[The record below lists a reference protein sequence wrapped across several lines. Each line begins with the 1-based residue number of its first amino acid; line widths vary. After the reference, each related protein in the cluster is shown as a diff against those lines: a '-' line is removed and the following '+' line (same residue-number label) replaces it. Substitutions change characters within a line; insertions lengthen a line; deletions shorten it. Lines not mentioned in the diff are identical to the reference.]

1 MVSRET
7 LLETLEHGEALEL
20 LPAPRRLQMAREI
33 AENNQRQAS
42 FKKALASARDLL
54 EVASQQNSGPAQARA
69 HLLMGIALRRSGGWT
84 QAREQYQHCS
94 QVLAPLLNNGVVA
107 LQKSAAEIQIDLHLE
122 EAIYLFLQEDYLES
136 ARKNERA
143 AKLAAAL
150 LKNESA
156 CRAWLNAA
164 VSWDRAQE
172 VREAKACLEKG
183 TTLLAKLPESTLQAS
198 YLLFSWKLG
207 IDHGPLAKPAA
218 LPPQAT
224 LSQKTLYLL
233 YGWEYSLMTGS
244 LSKAEATRAELFAHL
259 NEAQEKQFSTEIEAL
274 SSLSERL
281 HLGRGKARETGY
293 HLAANLQEL
302 FIKGSWKK
310 LEAQTHQAIQQTHPA
325 IQAWGYRALA
335 WVQARNKNL
344 DLAKT
349 SLTKALSIAREQAM
363 GHLTRCVE
371 QELSEAPELLDLY
384 SPQEKKAAHKWASL
398 LPARK
403 DQLLAFTQKGQK
415 AVASDEAHALMD
427 EALCGNGAHASAL
440 LIDGARQL
448 VRVPQKNKTASL
460 IQIEKLPIQRKLL
473 FTLVA
478 AYPNALSK
486 EDLVSHVWDELYNPL
501 THDTVLYRTSSRLR
515 KLLGGSWI
523 SFESGALKLNPEGRE
538 FLAILPANEASLRQ
552 SPLDE
557 RKIRILTLLKYRGR
571 VTRTEAVKALN
582 APERT
587 VARDLAYLVDQ
598 KLVVRQGAGRGTV
611 YVPAL

>member
-1 MVSRET
+1 MDVRENS
-7 LLETLEHGEALEL
+7 LETFELAEALEL
-20 LPAPRRLQMAREI
+20 LPAPRRLQKAQED
-33 AENNQRQAS
+33 AENDQRQAS

-69 HLLMGIALRRSGGWT
+69 HLLMGIALRRSGDWT
-84 QAREQYQHCS
+84 QAREQYQNCS

-107 LQKSAAEIQIDLHLE
+107 LQKAAAEIQIDLHLE
-122 EAIYLFLQEDYLES
+122 EAIYLFFQEDFIES

-143 AKLAAAL
+143 AKLASAL

-172 VREAKACLEKG
+172 VREAKACLTKG
-183 TTLLAKLPESTLQAS
+183 TALLAKLPESTLQAS

-207 IDHGPLAKPAA
+207 MDHGPLVKPAA

-233 YGWEYSLMTGS
+233 YGWEHSLMTDS
-244 LSKAEATRAELFAHL
+244 FSETEKARAKLFAHL
-259 NEAQEKQFSTEIEAL
+259 NDAQEKQFSSEIEAL
-274 SSLSERL
+274 SSFSERL
-281 HLGRGKARETGY
+281 HLGRGKARETSY

-310 LEAQTHQAIQQTHPA
+310 LEVQAHQATQQTHPA
-325 IQAWGYRALA
+325 NQAWGYRALA
-335 WVQARNKNL
+335 WVQARNKSV

-349 SLTKALSIAREQAM
+349 SLTQALTIARTQGM
-363 GHLTRCVE
+363 VHLVRCIE
-371 QELSEAPELLDLY
+371 QELSEAPELLELY
-384 SPQEKKAAHKWASL
+384 SAQERKVAHKWASL

-403 DQLLAFTQKGQK
+403 DQLLAFTQNGHK
-415 AVASDEAHALMD
+415 AITSDEAHTLLD
-427 EALCGNGAHASAL
+427 EALRGSGAHASAL

-448 VRVPQKNKTASL
+448 IRVPQKNKTASL

-486 EDLVSHVWDELYNPL
+486 EDLVSQVWDELYNPL

-523 SFESGALKLNPEGRE
+523 SFESGALRLNPEGRP
-538 FLAILPANEASLRQ
+538 FLAILPADEASLRQ